1 MCGIPINK
9 ELLVCLRVGI
19 DVHFALFTKH
29 CHVGTLLVQVIVYVT
44 ANDTETTAFGARVY
58 LILARVLML

>member
-1 MCGIPINK
+1 M
-9 ELLVCLRVGI
+9 CLRVGV
-19 DVHFALFTKH
+19 DVHFALFTKNW
-29 CHVGTLLVQVIVYVT
+29 HVGTLLVQVIVYVT